1 MGGGSPKGAVLF
13 QKKALSVPIQEGD
26 PPLGK
31 ERGTPGVG
39 TGPTPPPQRSLA
51 SDRAQ
56 DKLVVQEQTTAKKR
70 KRDSPELRT
79 NKEVNKETTPK
90 ITTTNNTTKQQ
101 DTPEAPPVKNLT
113 KKLKETV
120 RMFENN
126 INKQQTSRTTKANN
140 KQPTTTKKP
149 KLIVKVKPAIL
160 EINNKQQEGISNWL
174 ERVKSKAKET
184 EETTQQKQ
192 QVAQTTTKENTTTT
206 NNKETQSLQKQQE
219 EKKPERLEIKIAEPK
234 LKLGNKGNN
243 ITPKNSNKKTTTTK
257 PIKTTTPKTTN
268 KPSKTKTTKIT
279 PKNKNKP
286 SIKGYIT
293 TKKMNEEL
301 NNMEL
306 NNTAQQ
312 TTSRNTTT
320 STTTLRLKPPDI
332 DKITPV
338 KLTIKVKGTP
348 VNDLK
353 SFLARK
359 KLERDSRQAQKHNQP
374 VDQNIAAEARIQTKY
389 SVRENIGAAKGSN
402 QQ

>member
-1 MGGGSPKGAVLF
+1 MGGSPKGVVLF

-31 ERGTPGVG
+31 ERGTHGVG

-90 ITTTNNTTKQQ
+90 TTTTNNTTKQQ

-234 LKLGNKGNN
+234 LKLGNKALR
-243 ITPKNSNKKTTTTK
+243 IATRK
-257 PIKTTTPKTTN
+257 
-268 KPSKTKTTKIT
+268 
-279 PKNKNKP
+279 
-286 SIKGYIT
+286 
-293 TKKMNEEL
+293 
-301 NNMEL
+301 
-306 NNTAQQ
+306 QQ
-312 TTSRNTTT
+312 
-320 STTTLRLKPPDI
+320 
-332 DKITPV
+332 
-338 KLTIKVKGTP
+338 
-348 VNDLK
+348 
-353 SFLARK
+353 
-359 KLERDSRQAQKHNQP
+359 QP
-374 VDQNIAAEARIQTKY
+374 NR
-389 SVRENIGAAKGSN
+389 
-402 QQ
+402 